1 MRALSVF
8 VSFVSLFSFICRA
21 ITLHFIFTCLS
32 IFFRSFV
39 EQSLNFCC
47 FILLSFPLICS
58 APYVL
63 VSFVFFRF
71 LVHSN
76 ERTHMHCSK
85 LFFFWLNINQFYFCL
100 PATKKHLL
108 HFWKC
113 HSDFLLKT
121 IQVFGKEHLA
131 FCWYWSFSIC
141 KEEMEKFCGC
151 VRLQV
156 NTQRAVII

>member
-1 MRALSVF
+1 MRALSIF
-8 VSFVSLFSFICRA
+8 VSFVYLFSFICRA
-21 ITLHFIFTCLS
+21 ITLHFIFICLS
-32 IFFRSFV
+32 IFYRSFV

-47 FILLSFPLICS
+47 FLLPSFPLICS
-58 APYVL
+58 ALYVL
-63 VSFVFFRF
+63 VLFIFSFF
-71 LVHSN
+71 LSL
-76 ERTHMHCSK
+76 ERTRMHCSK
-85 LFFFWLNINQFYFCL
+85 FFLFWLNKNQFYFYL

-113 HSDFLLKT
+113 HSEFLIKT
-121 IQVFGKEHLA
+121 IQVFGKEHFA

-156 NTQRAVII
+156 NEQRAVVI